1 VVLSAA
7 ADPLGQRVTAALG
20 REATVDRIVVVG
32 DDELHS
38 SDLKARIEGATAVV
52 HLHGGVDETRKLLA
66 AAGSVGVQHLV
77 LLSSATAYGAW
88 PNNPVPLTEDA
99 PLRPNPDLEFAVR
112 AAERERLA
120 AEWKHDHPGTTVTVL
135 RPAVPVAEEMSGWL
149 ARGLREASAIRPA
162 GPDDPPCQ
170 YVHLDDLASAIV
182 LALGQRLDGP
192 FNVAPDGWIP
202 GDRLR
207 ALEGGPRVRVPEP
220 VARRFAWLRWRLN
233 PSSAPPGLLPFTL
246 HSWVVANDRIKAA
259 GWAPAFSNEE
269 SYVAGHK
276 AAPWATVSP
285 QRRQE
290 IALAGAGAGVIA
302 VVLAIVLLIRR
313 RSGRRASRTE

>member
-1 VVLSAA
+1 MTTVVLSGP
-7 ADPLGQRVTAALG
+7 ADPLGRRVTAALG
-20 REATVDRIVVVG
+20 HDATVERIVVVG
-32 DDELHS
+32 DDELLS
-38 SDLKARIEGATAVV
+38 ADLKARMEGATALV
-52 HLHGGVDETRKLLA
+52 HLHGGLEETRSVLA
-66 AAGSVGVQHLV
+66 AAGSVGVQHVV

-88 PNNPVPLTEDA
+88 PNNPVPLTDDA

-120 AEWKHDHPGTTVTVL
+120 AEWRQDHPGTTLTVL
-135 RPAVPVAEEMSGWL
+135 RPAVPVAEGANGWL

-170 YVHLDDLASAIV
+170 YVHLDDLASAVV
-182 LALGQRLDGP
+182 LALGRRLDGP
-192 FNVAPDGWIP
+192 YNVAPDGWIP
-202 GDRLR
+202 GERLR
-207 ALEGGPRVRVPEP
+207 ALEGVPRVRVPEP

-233 PSSAPPGLLPFTL
+233 PSSAPPGLLPYTL

-259 GWAPAFSNEE
+259 GWAPSFSNEE
-269 SYVAGHK
+269 SYVAAHK

-290 IALAGAGAGVIA
+290 IALAASGAGLI
-302 VVLAIVLLIRR
+302 AIVLGVVLLLRR
-313 RSGRRASRTE
+313 RSARRV